1 MNNEKLKS
9 IIERKRSEII
19 TLEKQEVEIRK
30 AITDDD
36 YTASELTE
44 RDSGVHNLPENIVYK
59 LRPLWQTTS
68 KLKIE
73 IKCIERILKDS
84 EKHDAEIVGCTRVG
98 LSEMLRCQD
107 CEYEPHSLGCVE
119 RRLRRGSGHIIQ

>member
-1 MNNEKLKS
+1 MNYEKLKS
-9 IIERKRSEII
+9 IIARKRSEII
-19 TLEKQEVEIRK
+19 ALEKQEVEIRK

-44 RDSGVHNLPENIVYK
+44 RDSGVCTLPESITYK
-59 LRPLWQTTS
+59 LRPMWQTTS

-73 IKCIERILKDS
+73 IKCIKKILNNS
-84 EKHDAEIVGCTRVG
+84 EEHSSEIVGCTRVG

-107 CEYEPHSLGCVE
+107 CEYKPHSLKCVE
-119 RRLRRGSGHIIQ
+119 RRLRHGNGYVIQ